1 MLVRICYT
9 LLLALAAPIL
19 LWGLYRTKPGKPAFG
34 ARWKEHFGFTPPLLT
49 AEQPIWIHAASVGEA
64 IAIVP
69 VIKALKKAHPKQTI
83 VVTTTTSTGAEQV
96 SKLGDLVEHRYMPID
111 FAWCVRGFLKAIKP
125 KLFLIVEK
133 ELWLNTLSCAHHQKI
148 PTIIVNARLSERSA
162 KRYQSF
168 GFFTHKLLTKIDKIL
183 CLHDDDAQRF
193 IAIGANKNQVAVT
206 GSIKYDIS
214 IADSVF
220 EQAHDLRQQLGAQRP
235 IFVAASTHQGEDQQ
249 VLDAYQIVQQQYP
262 DAMVII
268 VPRHPERFD
277 SVAQLAAEQYGL
289 TVHRRTDN
297 TPISVT
303 TQLYLADTMG
313 EMLVMLAT
321 ADVTFMGGSLVGE
334 KVGGHNLLEPA
345 AVAKPAITGPS
356 FYNFED
362 ITQQLLAA
370 GAIEICQNSHQLAEQ
385 LIILF
390 NDPQRQQQMGAQ
402 GQKIVI
408 ENQGAVKKTI
418 TNINH
423 YLDDN

>member
-1 MLVRICYT
+1 MLVRVFYT
-9 LLLALAAPIL
+9 LLLALAAPLL
-19 LWGLYRTKPGKPAFG
+19 LWGLYRTKPGKPHFG
-34 ARWKEHFGFTPPLLT
+34 ARWKEHFGFTPHLATTT
-49 AEQPIWIHAASVGEA
+49 APIWIHAASVGEA

-69 VIKALKKAHPKQTI
+69 VIKALKQAYPEQAI

-96 SKLGDLVEHRYMPID
+96 AKLGELVEHRYMPID

-133 ELWLNTLSCAHHQKI
+133 ELWLNTLTCVHQQKI

-168 GFFTHKLLTKIDKIL
+168 SFFTHQLLNKIDKIL

-193 IAIGANKNQVAVT
+193 IAIGAQQHQIAVT
-206 GSIKYDIS
+206 GSIKYDIT
-214 IADSVF
+214 IANTVF
-220 EQAHDLRQQLGAQRP
+220 EQAQSLRQQLGKQRP
-235 IFVAASTHQGEDQQ
+235 IFVAASTHQGEDEQ
-249 VLDAYQIVQQQYP
+249 VLDAYQAVLQQYP

-268 VPRHPERFD
+268 VPRHPQRFD
-277 SVAQLAAEQYGL
+277 SVAKLAIERGL
-289 TVHRRTDN
+289 MVHRRTDT
-297 TPISVT
+297 TPIKAN

-370 GAIEICQNSHQLAEQ
+370 GAIEICQNSHQLAQQ
-385 LIILF
+385 LVTLF
-390 NDPQRQQQMGAQ
+390 NDPERQQHMGAQ
-402 GQKIVI
+402 GQRIVI
-408 ENQGAVKKTI
+408 ENQGAVNKTI
-418 TNINH
+418 ANIH
-423 YLDDN
+423 FYLANN

>member
-1 MLVRICYT
+1 MLVRVFYT
-9 LLLALAAPIL
+9 LLLALAAPLL
-19 LWGLYRTKPGKPAFG
+19 LWGLYRTKPGKPHFG
-34 ARWKEHFGFTPPLLT
+34 ARWKEHFGFTPRLATTT
-49 AEQPIWIHAASVGEA
+49 APIWIHAASVGEA

-69 VIKALKKAHPKQTI
+69 IIKALKQAYPEQAI
-83 VVTTTTSTGAEQV
+83 IVTTTTSTGAEQV
-96 SKLGDLVEHRYMPID
+96 AKLGELVEHRYMPID
-111 FAWCVRGFLKAIKP
+111 FAWCVRGFLNAIKP

-133 ELWLNTLSCAHHQKI
+133 ELWLNTLTCVHQQKI

-168 GFFTHKLLTKIDKIL
+168 SFFTHQLLNKINKIL

-193 IAIGANKNQVAVT
+193 IAIGAQQHQIAVT
-206 GSIKYDIS
+206 GSIKYDIT
-214 IADSVF
+214 IAKTVF
-220 EQAHDLRQQLGAQRP
+220 EHAQNLRQQLGAQRP
-235 IFVAASTHQGEDQQ
+235 IFVAASTHQGEDEQ
-249 VLDAYQIVQQQYP
+249 VLDAYQAVLQQYP

-268 VPRHPERFD
+268 VPRHPQRFD
-277 SVAQLAAEQYGL
+277 SVAKLAIERRL
-289 TVHRRTDN
+289 TVHRRTDT
-297 TPISVT
+297 TPIKAN

-345 AVAKPAITGPS
+345 AVEKPAITGPS

-370 GAIEICQNSHQLAEQ
+370 GAIEICQNSHQLAQQ
-385 LIILF
+385 LVTLF
-390 NDPQRQQQMGAQ
+390 NDPERQQHMGAQ

-408 ENQGAVKKTI
+408 ENQGAVNKTI
-418 TNINH
+418 ANIH
-423 YLDDN
+423 FYLDND

>member
-1 MLVRICYT
+1 MMIRTLYT
-9 LLLALAAPIL
+9 LLLALIAPIL
-19 LWGLYRTKPGKPAFG
+19 LWGLYRTKPGKPNFG
-34 ARWKEHFGFTPPLLT
+34 TRWKEHFGLTPRLT
-49 AEQPIWIHAASVGEA
+49 TTTDPIWIHAASVGEA

-69 VIKALKKAHPKQTI
+69 VIKALKQSYPEQAI

-96 SKLGDLVEHRYMPID
+96 AKLGDLVEHRYMPID
-111 FAWCVRGFLKAIKP
+111 FSWCVRGFLKTIKP
-125 KLFLIVEK
+125 RLLLIVEK
-133 ELWLNTLSCAHHQKI
+133 ELWLNTLSCVHHQKI

-168 GFFTHKLLTKIDKIL
+168 SFFTRQLINKIDKIL

-193 IAIGANKNQVAVT
+193 IAIGAQKNQVTVT
-206 GSIKYDIS
+206 GSIKYDIC
-214 IADSVF
+214 IADTVF
-220 EQAHDLRQQLGAQRP
+220 EQAHQLRQQLGNQRP
-235 IFVAASTHQGEDQQ
+235 IFVAASTHQGEDEQ
-249 VLDAYQIVQQQYP
+249 VLDAYQTVLQQYP
-262 DAMVII
+262 NAMVII

-277 SVAQLAAEQYGL
+277 SVAKLAIEQGL
-289 TVHRRTDN
+289 QVHRRTDT
-297 TPISVT
+297 TPIKAN

-370 GAIEICQNSHQLAEQ
+370 GAIEICQDSHQLALQ
-385 LIILF
+385 LIALF
-390 NDPQRQQQMGAQ
+390 NDPERQQKMGAQ
-402 GQKIVI
+402 GQRIVL
-408 ENQGAVKKTI
+408 ENQGAVDKTV
-418 TNINH
+418 TNISP
-423 YLDDN
+423 YLTNN

>member
-1 MLVRICYT
+1 MLVRVFYT
-9 LLLALAAPIL
+9 LLLALAAPLL
-19 LWGLYRTKPGKPAFG
+19 LWGLYRTKPGKPHFG
-34 ARWKEHFGFTPPLLT
+34 ARWKEHFGFTPRLT
-49 AEQPIWIHAASVGEA
+49 TTTAPIWIHAASVGEA

-69 VIKALKKAHPKQTI
+69 VIKALKQAYPEQAI

-96 SKLGDLVEHRYMPID
+96 AKLGELVEHRYMPID

-133 ELWLNTLSCAHHQKI
+133 ELWLNTLTCVHQQKI

-168 GFFTHKLLTKIDKIL
+168 SFFTHQLLNKIDKIL

-193 IAIGANKNQVAVT
+193 IAIGAQQHQIAVT
-206 GSIKYDIS
+206 GSIKYDIT
-214 IADSVF
+214 IANTVF
-220 EQAHDLRQQLGAQRP
+220 EHAQNLRQQLGAQRP
-235 IFVAASTHQGEDQQ
+235 IFVAASTHQGEDEQ
-249 VLDAYQIVQQQYP
+249 VLDAYQAVLQQYP

-268 VPRHPERFD
+268 VPRHPQRFD
-277 SVAQLAAEQYGL
+277 SVAKLAIERGL
-289 TVHRRTDN
+289 MVHRRTDT
-297 TPISVT
+297 TPIKAN

-370 GAIEICQNSHQLAEQ
+370 GAIEICQNSHQLAQQ
-385 LIILF
+385 LVTLF
-390 NDPQRQQQMGAQ
+390 NDPERQQHMGAQ
-402 GQKIVI
+402 GQRIVI
-408 ENQGAVKKTI
+408 ENQGAVNKTI
-418 TNINH
+418 ANIH
-423 YLDDN
+423 FYLANN

>member
-1 MLVRICYT
+1 MLVRVFYT
-9 LLLALAAPIL
+9 LLLALAAPLL
-19 LWGLYRTKPGKPAFG
+19 LWGLYRTKPGKPHFG
-34 ARWKEHFGFTPPLLT
+34 ARWKEHFGFTPRLATT
-49 AEQPIWIHAASVGEA
+49 AAPIWIHAASVGEA

-69 VIKALKKAHPKQTI
+69 VIKALKQAYPEQAI

-96 SKLGDLVEHRYMPID
+96 AKLGELVEHRYMPID
-111 FAWCVRGFLKAIKP
+111 FAWCVRGFLNAIKP

-133 ELWLNTLSCAHHQKI
+133 ELWLNTLTCVHQQKI

-168 GFFTHKLLTKIDKIL
+168 SFFTHQLLNKIDKIL

-193 IAIGANKNQVAVT
+193 IAIGAQQHQIAVT
-206 GSIKYDIS
+206 GSIKYDIT
-214 IADSVF
+214 IAKTVF
-220 EQAHDLRQQLGAQRP
+220 EHAQNLRQQLGAQRP
-235 IFVAASTHQGEDQQ
+235 IFVAASTHQGEDEQ
-249 VLDAYQIVQQQYP
+249 VLDAYQAVLQQYP

-268 VPRHPERFD
+268 VPRHPQRFD
-277 SVAQLAAEQYGL
+277 SVAKLAIERGL
-289 TVHRRTDN
+289 TVHRRTDT
-297 TPISVT
+297 TPIKAN

-334 KVGGHNLLEPA
+334 KIGGHNLLEPA

-370 GAIEICQNSHQLAEQ
+370 GAIEICQNSHQLAQQ
-385 LIILF
+385 LVTLF
-390 NDPQRQQQMGAQ
+390 DDPERQQYMGAQ
-402 GQKIVI
+402 GQRIVI
-408 ENQGAVKKTI
+408 ENQGAVNKTI
-418 TNINH
+418 ANIH
-423 YLDDN
+423 FYLANN

>member
-1 MLVRICYT
+1 MIRTLYT
-9 LLLALAAPIL
+9 LLLSLAAPIL

-34 ARWKEHFGFTPPLLT
+34 ARWKEHFGFTPRLATTT
-49 AEQPIWIHAASVGEA
+49 APIWIHAASVGEA

-69 VIKALKKAHPKQTI
+69 VIKALKQAYPEQAI

-96 SKLGDLVEHRYMPID
+96 AKLGELVEHRYMPID
-111 FAWCVRGFLKAIKP
+111 FAWCVRGFLNAIKP

-133 ELWLNTLSCAHHQKI
+133 ELWLNTLTCVHQQKI

-168 GFFTHKLLTKIDKIL
+168 SFFTHQLLNKIDKIL

-193 IAIGANKNQVAVT
+193 IAIGAQQHQIAVT
-206 GSIKYDIS
+206 GSIKYDIT
-214 IADSVF
+214 IAKTVF
-220 EQAHDLRQQLGAQRP
+220 EHAQNLRQQLGAQRP
-235 IFVAASTHQGEDQQ
+235 IFVAASTHQGEDEQ
-249 VLDAYQIVQQQYP
+249 VLDAYQAVLQQYP

-268 VPRHPERFD
+268 VPRHPQRFD
-277 SVAQLAAEQYGL
+277 SVAKLAIERGL
-289 TVHRRTDN
+289 TVHRRTDT
-297 TPISVT
+297 TPIKAN

-370 GAIEICQNSHQLAEQ
+370 GAIEICQNSHQLAQQ
-385 LIILF
+385 LVTLF
-390 NDPQRQQQMGAQ
+390 NDPERQQHMGAQ

-408 ENQGAVKKTI
+408 ENQGAVNKTI
-418 TNINH
+418 ANIH
-423 YLDDN
+423 FYLDND

>member
-1 MLVRICYT
+1 MLVRVFYT
-9 LLLALAAPIL
+9 LLLALAAPLL
-19 LWGLYRTKPGKPAFG
+19 LWGLYRTKPGKPHFG
-34 ARWKEHFGFTPPLLT
+34 ARWKEHFGFTPRLATTT
-49 AEQPIWIHAASVGEA
+49 APIWIHAASVGEA

-69 VIKALKKAHPKQTI
+69 VIKALKQAYPEQAI

-96 SKLGDLVEHRYMPID
+96 AKLGELVEHRYMPID

-133 ELWLNTLSCAHHQKI
+133 ELWLNTLMCVHQQKI

-168 GFFTHKLLTKIDKIL
+168 SFFTHQLLNKIDKIL

-193 IAIGANKNQVAVT
+193 IAIGAQQHQIAVT
-206 GSIKYDIS
+206 GSIKYDIT
-214 IADSVF
+214 IANTVF
-220 EQAHDLRQQLGAQRP
+220 EHAQNLRQQLGAQRP
-235 IFVAASTHQGEDQQ
+235 IFVAASTHQGEDEQ
-249 VLDAYQIVQQQYP
+249 VLDAYQAVLQQYP

-268 VPRHPERFD
+268 VPRHPQRFD
-277 SVAQLAAEQYGL
+277 SVAKLAIERGL
-289 TVHRRTDN
+289 MVHRRTDT
-297 TPISVT
+297 TPIKAN

-345 AVAKPAITGPS
+345 AVEKPAITGPS

-370 GAIEICQNSHQLAEQ
+370 GAIEICQNSHQLAQQ
-385 LIILF
+385 LVTLF
-390 NDPQRQQQMGAQ
+390 NDPERQQHMGAQ
-402 GQKIVI
+402 GQRIVI
-408 ENQGAVKKTI
+408 ENQGAVNKTI
-418 TNINH
+418 ANIH
-423 YLDDN
+423 FYLANN

>member
-1 MLVRICYT
+1 MLVRVIYT

-19 LWGLYRTKPGKPAFG
+19 LWGLYRTKPGKPNFG
-34 ARWKEHFGFTPPLLT
+34 TRWKEHFGLTPRLT
-49 AEQPIWIHAASVGEA
+49 TTTAPIWIHAASVGEA

-69 VIKALKKAHPKQTI
+69 VIKALKQSYPEQAI

-96 SKLGDLVEHRYMPID
+96 AKLGALVEHRYMPID
-111 FAWCVRGFLKAIKP
+111 FSWCVRGFLKTIKP
-125 KLFLIVEK
+125 RLLLIVEK
-133 ELWLNTLSCAHHQKI
+133 ELWLNTLSCVHHQKI

-168 GFFTHKLLTKIDKIL
+168 SFFTRQLINKIDKIL

-193 IAIGANKNQVAVT
+193 IAIGAQKNQVTVT

-214 IADSVF
+214 IADTVF
-220 EQAHDLRQQLGAQRP
+220 EQAHQLRQQLGNQRP
-235 IFVAASTHQGEDQQ
+235 IFVAASTHQGEDEQ
-249 VLDAYQIVQQQYP
+249 VLDAYQTVLQQYP
-262 DAMVII
+262 NAMVII

-277 SVAQLAAEQYGL
+277 SVAKLAIEQGL
-289 TVHRRTDN
+289 QVHRRTDT
-297 TPISVT
+297 TPIKAN

-370 GAIEICQNSHQLAEQ
+370 GAIEICQNSHQLAQ
-385 LIILF
+385 QIIILF
-390 NDPQRQQQMGAQ
+390 NDPERQQKMGAQ
-402 GQKIVI
+402 GQKIVL

-418 TNINH
+418 TNISH
-423 YLDDN
+423 YLADD

>member
-1 MLVRICYT
+1 MIRTLYT
-9 LLLALAAPIL
+9 LLLSLAAPIL
-19 LWGLYRTKPGKPAFG
+19 LWGLYRTKPGKPVFG
-34 ARWKEHFGFTPPLLT
+34 ARWKEHFGCTPSLV
-49 AEQPIWIHAASVGEA
+49 AAGQPIWIHAASVGEA

-69 VIKALKKAHPKQTI
+69 VIKALKQAYPEQAI

-96 SKLGDLVEHRYMPID
+96 AKLDELVEHRYMPID

-133 ELWLNTLSCAHHQKI
+133 ELWLNTLTCVHQQKI

-168 GFFTHKLLTKIDKIL
+168 SFFTHQLLNKTDKIL

-193 IAIGANKNQVAVT
+193 IAIGAQQHQIAVT
-206 GSIKYDIS
+206 GSIKYDIT
-214 IADSVF
+214 IANTVF
-220 EQAHDLRQQLGAQRP
+220 EHAQNLRQQLGAQRP
-235 IFVAASTHQGEDQQ
+235 IFVAASTHQGEDEQ
-249 VLDAYQIVQQQYP
+249 VLDAYQAVLQQYP

-268 VPRHPERFD
+268 VPRHPQRFD
-277 SVAQLAAEQYGL
+277 SVAKLAIERGL
-289 TVHRRTDN
+289 TVHRRTDT
-297 TPISVT
+297 TPIKAN

-370 GAIEICQNSHQLAEQ
+370 GAIEICQNSHQLAQQ
-385 LIILF
+385 LVTLF
-390 NDPQRQQQMGAQ
+390 NDPERQQHMGAQ
-402 GQKIVI
+402 GQRIVI
-408 ENQGAVKKTI
+408 ENQGAVNKTI
-418 TNINH
+418 ANIH
-423 YLDDN
+423 FYLANN

>member
-1 MLVRICYT
+1 MLVRVFYT
-9 LLLALAAPIL
+9 LLLALAAPLL
-19 LWGLYRTKPGKPAFG
+19 LWGLYRTKPGKPHFG
-34 ARWKEHFGFTPPLLT
+34 ARWKEHFGFTPRLATTT
-49 AEQPIWIHAASVGEA
+49 APIWIHAASVGEA

-69 VIKALKKAHPKQTI
+69 VIKALKQAYPEQAI

-96 SKLGDLVEHRYMPID
+96 AKLGELVEHRYMPID

-133 ELWLNTLSCAHHQKI
+133 ELWLNTLTCVHQQKI

-168 GFFTHKLLTKIDKIL
+168 SFFTHQLLNKIDKIL

-193 IAIGANKNQVAVT
+193 IAIGAQQHQIAVT
-206 GSIKYDIS
+206 GSIKYDIT
-214 IADSVF
+214 IANTVF
-220 EQAHDLRQQLGAQRP
+220 EHAQNLRQQLGAQRP
-235 IFVAASTHQGEDQQ
+235 IFVAASTHQGEDEQ
-249 VLDAYQIVQQQYP
+249 VLDAYQAVLQQYP

-268 VPRHPERFD
+268 VPRHPQRFD
-277 SVAQLAAEQYGL
+277 SVAKLAIERGL
-289 TVHRRTDN
+289 TLHRRTDT
-297 TPISVT
+297 TPIKAN

-370 GAIEICQNSHQLAEQ
+370 GAIEICQNSHQLAQQ
-385 LIILF
+385 LVTLF
-390 NDPQRQQQMGAQ
+390 NDPERQQHMGAQ
-402 GQKIVI
+402 GQRIVI
-408 ENQGAVKKTI
+408 ENQGAVNKTI
-418 TNINH
+418 ANIH
-423 YLDDN
+423 FYLANN

>member
-1 MLVRICYT
+1 MLVRVFYT
-9 LLLALAAPIL
+9 LLLALAAPLL
-19 LWGLYRTKPGKPAFG
+19 LWGLYRTKPGKPHFG
-34 ARWKEHFGFTPPLLT
+34 ARWKEHFGFTPRLATTT
-49 AEQPIWIHAASVGEA
+49 APIWIHAASVGEA

-69 VIKALKKAHPKQTI
+69 VIKALKQAYPEQAI

-96 SKLGDLVEHRYMPID
+96 AKLGELVEHRYMPID

-133 ELWLNTLSCAHHQKI
+133 ELWLNTLMCVHQQKI

-168 GFFTHKLLTKIDKIL
+168 SFFTHQLLNKIDKIL

-193 IAIGANKNQVAVT
+193 IAIGAQQHQIAVT
-206 GSIKYDIS
+206 GSIKYDIT
-214 IADSVF
+214 IANTVF
-220 EQAHDLRQQLGAQRP
+220 EHAQNLRQQLGAQRP
-235 IFVAASTHQGEDQQ
+235 IFVAASTHQGEDEQ
-249 VLDAYQIVQQQYP
+249 VLDAYQAVLQQYP

-268 VPRHPERFD
+268 VPRHPQRFD
-277 SVAQLAAEQYGL
+277 SVAKLAIERGL
-289 TVHRRTDN
+289 MVHRRTDT
-297 TPISVT
+297 TPIKAN

-370 GAIEICQNSHQLAEQ
+370 GAIEICQNSHQLAQQ
-385 LIILF
+385 LVTLF
-390 NDPQRQQQMGAQ
+390 NDPERQQHMGAQ
-402 GQKIVI
+402 GQRIVI
-408 ENQGAVKKTI
+408 ENQGAVNKTI
-418 TNINH
+418 ANIH
-423 YLDDN
+423 FYLANN

>member
-1 MLVRICYT
+1 MLVRVFYT
-9 LLLALAAPIL
+9 LLLALAAPLL
-19 LWGLYRTKPGKPAFG
+19 LWGLYRTKPGKPHFG
-34 ARWKEHFGFTPPLLT
+34 ARWKEHFGFTPRLATTT
-49 AEQPIWIHAASVGEA
+49 APIWIHAASVGEA

-69 VIKALKKAHPKQTI
+69 VIKALKQAYPEQAI

-96 SKLGDLVEHRYMPID
+96 AKLGELVEHRYMPID

-133 ELWLNTLSCAHHQKI
+133 ELWLNTLTCVHQQKI

-168 GFFTHKLLTKIDKIL
+168 SFFTHQLLNKIDKIL

-193 IAIGANKNQVAVT
+193 IAIGAQQHQIAVT
-206 GSIKYDIS
+206 GSIKYDIT
-214 IADSVF
+214 IANTVF
-220 EQAHDLRQQLGAQRP
+220 EHAQNLRQQLGAQRP
-235 IFVAASTHQGEDQQ
+235 IFVAASTHQGEDEQ
-249 VLDAYQIVQQQYP
+249 VLDAYQAVLQQYP
-262 DAMVII
+262 DAMIII
-268 VPRHPERFD
+268 VPRHPQRFD
-277 SVAQLAAEQYGL
+277 SVAKLAIERGL
-289 TVHRRTDN
+289 TVHRRTDT
-297 TPISVT
+297 TPIKAN

-370 GAIEICQNSHQLAEQ
+370 GAIEICQNSHQLAQQ
-385 LIILF
+385 LVTLF
-390 NDPQRQQQMGAQ
+390 NDPERQQHMGAQ
-402 GQKIVI
+402 GQRIVI
-408 ENQGAVKKTI
+408 ENQGAVNKTI
-418 TNINH
+418 ANIH
-423 YLDDN
+423 FYLANN

>member
-1 MLVRICYT
+1 MLVRVFYT
-9 LLLALAAPIL
+9 LLLALAAPLL
-19 LWGLYRTKPGKPAFG
+19 LWGLYRTKPGKPHFG
-34 ARWKEHFGFTPPLLT
+34 ARWKEHFGFTPRLATTT
-49 AEQPIWIHAASVGEA
+49 APIWIHAASVGEA

-69 VIKALKKAHPKQTI
+69 VIKALKQAYPEQAI

-96 SKLGDLVEHRYMPID
+96 AKLGELVEHRYMPID

-133 ELWLNTLSCAHHQKI
+133 ELWLNTLTCVHQQKI

-168 GFFTHKLLTKIDKIL
+168 SFFTHQLLNKIDKIL

-193 IAIGANKNQVAVT
+193 IAIGAQQHQIAVT
-206 GSIKYDIS
+206 GSIKYDIT
-214 IADSVF
+214 IANTVF
-220 EQAHDLRQQLGAQRP
+220 EHAQNLRQQLGAQRP
-235 IFVAASTHQGEDQQ
+235 IFVAASTHQGEDEQ
-249 VLDAYQIVQQQYP
+249 VLDAYQAVLQQYP

-268 VPRHPERFD
+268 VPRHPQRFD
-277 SVAQLAAEQYGL
+277 SVAKLAIERGL
-289 TVHRRTDN
+289 MVHRRTDT
-297 TPISVT
+297 TPIKAN

-370 GAIEICQNSHQLAEQ
+370 GAIEICQNSHQLAQQ
-385 LIILF
+385 LVTLF
-390 NDPQRQQQMGAQ
+390 NDPERQQHMGAQ
-402 GQKIVI
+402 GQRIVI
-408 ENQGAVKKTI
+408 ENQGAVNKTI
-418 TNINH
+418 ANIH
-423 YLDDN
+423 FYLANN

>member
-1 MLVRICYT
+1 MLVRVFYT
-9 LLLALAAPIL
+9 LLLALAAPLL
-19 LWGLYRTKPGKPAFG
+19 LWGLYRTKPGKPHFG
-34 ARWKEHFGFTPPLLT
+34 ARWKEHFGFTPRLATTT
-49 AEQPIWIHAASVGEA
+49 APIWIHAASVGEA

-69 VIKALKKAHPKQTI
+69 VIKALKQAYPEQAI

-96 SKLGDLVEHRYMPID
+96 AKLGELVEHRYMPID
-111 FAWCVRGFLKAIKP
+111 FAWCVRGFLNAIKP

-133 ELWLNTLSCAHHQKI
+133 ELWLNTLMCVHQQKI

-168 GFFTHKLLTKIDKIL
+168 SFFTHQLLNKIDKIL

-193 IAIGANKNQVAVT
+193 IAIGAQQHQIAVT
-206 GSIKYDIS
+206 GSIKYDIT
-214 IADSVF
+214 IANTVF
-220 EQAHDLRQQLGAQRP
+220 EHAQNLRQQLGAQRP
-235 IFVAASTHQGEDQQ
+235 IFVAASTHQGEDEQ
-249 VLDAYQIVQQQYP
+249 VLDAYQAVLQQYP

-268 VPRHPERFD
+268 VPRHPQRFD
-277 SVAQLAAEQYGL
+277 SVAKLAIERGL
-289 TVHRRTDN
+289 TVHRRTDT
-297 TPISVT
+297 TPIKAN

-345 AVAKPAITGPS
+345 AVEKPAITGPS

-370 GAIEICQNSHQLAEQ
+370 GAIEICQNSHQLAQQ
-385 LIILF
+385 LVTLF
-390 NDPQRQQQMGAQ
+390 NDPERQQHMGAQ

-408 ENQGAVKKTI
+408 ENQGAVNKTI
-418 TNINH
+418 ANIH
-423 YLDDN
+423 FYLANN

>member
-1 MLVRICYT
+1 MIRTLYT
-9 LLLALAAPIL
+9 LLLALVAPIL

-49 AEQPIWIHAASVGEA
+49 AEQPLWIHAASVGEA

-96 SKLGDLVEHRYMPID
+96 AKLGALVEHRYMPID

-168 GFFTHKLLTKIDKIL
+168 GFFTHNLLTKIDKIL

-249 VLDAYQIVQQQYP
+249 VLDAYQIVQQHYP

-277 SVAQLAAEQYGL
+277 TVAQLAAEQYGL

-321 ADVTFMGGSLVGE
+321 ADVTFMGGEFSG
-334 KVGGHNLLEPA
+334 
-345 AVAKPAITGPS
+345 
-356 FYNFED
+356 
-362 ITQQLLAA
+362 
-370 GAIEICQNSHQLAEQ
+370 
-385 LIILF
+385 
-390 NDPQRQQQMGAQ
+390 
-402 GQKIVI
+402 
-408 ENQGAVKKTI
+408 
-418 TNINH
+418 
-423 YLDDN
+423 

>member
-1 MLVRICYT
+1 MMIRTLYT
-9 LLLALAAPIL
+9 LLLALIAPIL
-19 LWGLYRTKPGKPAFG
+19 LWGLYRTKPGKPNFG
-34 ARWKEHFGFTPPLLT
+34 TRWKEHFGLTPRLT
-49 AEQPIWIHAASVGEA
+49 TTTDPIWIHAASVGEA

-69 VIKALKKAHPKQTI
+69 VIKALKQSYPEQAI

-96 SKLGDLVEHRYMPID
+96 AKLGDLVEHRYMPID
-111 FAWCVRGFLKAIKP
+111 FSWCVRGFLKTIKP
-125 KLFLIVEK
+125 RLLLIVEK
-133 ELWLNTLSCAHHQKI
+133 ELWLNTLSCVHHQKI

-168 GFFTHKLLTKIDKIL
+168 SFFTRQLINKIDKIL

-193 IAIGANKNQVAVT
+193 IAIGAQKNQVTVT

-214 IADSVF
+214 IADTVF
-220 EQAHDLRQQLGAQRP
+220 EQAHQLRQQLGNQRP
-235 IFVAASTHQGEDQQ
+235 IFVAASTHQGEDEQ
-249 VLDAYQIVQQQYP
+249 VLDAYQTVLQQYP
-262 DAMVII
+262 NAMVII

-277 SVAQLAAEQYGL
+277 SVAKLAIEQGL
-289 TVHRRTDN
+289 QVHRRTDT
-297 TPISVT
+297 TPIKAN

-370 GAIEICQNSHQLAEQ
+370 GAIEICQDSHQLALQ
-385 LIILF
+385 LIALF
-390 NDPQRQQQMGAQ
+390 NDPERQQKMGAQ
-402 GQKIVI
+402 GQRIVL
-408 ENQGAVKKTI
+408 ENQGAVDKTV
-418 TNINH
+418 TNISP
-423 YLDDN
+423 YLTNN

>member
-1 MLVRICYT
+1 MIRTLYT

-34 ARWKEHFGFTPPLLT
+34 SRWKEHFGCTPPLLAT
-49 AEQPIWIHAASVGEA
+49 GQPIWIHAASVGEA

-69 VIKALKKAHPKQTI
+69 VIKALKQAYPEQAI

-96 SKLGDLVEHRYMPID
+96 AKLGELVEHRYMPID
-111 FAWCVRGFLKAIKP
+111 FRWCVRGFIKSIKP

-133 ELWLNTLSCAHHQKI
+133 ELWLNTLTCVHHQKV
-148 PTIIVNARLSERSA
+148 PTVIVNARLSERSA

-168 GFFTHKLLTKIDKIL
+168 RFFTHQLLNKIDKIL
-183 CLHDDDAQRF
+183 CLHNDDAQRF
-193 IAIGANKNQVAVT
+193 IDIGAQQHQIAVT
-206 GSIKYDIS
+206 GSIKYDIT
-214 IADSVF
+214 IADTVF
-220 EQAHDLRQQLGAQRP
+220 EQAHHLRKQLGIERP
-235 IFVAASTHQGEDQQ
+235 IFVAASTHQGEDEQ
-249 VLDAYQIVQQQYP
+249 VLDAYQAVLQQYP
-262 DAMVII
+262 NAMVII
-268 VPRHPERFD
+268 VPRHPQRFD
-277 SVAQLAAEQYGL
+277 SVAKLAIERGL
-289 TVHRRTDN
+289 TVHRRT
-297 TPISVT
+297 TSSPIKAN

-345 AVAKPAITGPS
+345 AVVKPAITGPS

-370 GAIEICQNSHQLAEQ
+370 GAIEICQNSHQLAQQ
-385 LIILF
+385 LVTLF
-390 NDPQRQQQMGAQ
+390 NDPEHQQYMGAQ

-408 ENQGAVKKTI
+408 ENQGAVNKTI
-418 TNINH
+418 ANIH
-423 YLDDN
+423 CYLAND

>member
-1 MLVRICYT
+1 MLVRVFYT
-9 LLLALAAPIL
+9 LLLALAAPLL
-19 LWGLYRTKPGKPAFG
+19 LWGLYRTKPGKPHFG
-34 ARWKEHFGFTPPLLT
+34 ARWKEHFGFTPRLATTT
-49 AEQPIWIHAASVGEA
+49 APIWIHAASVGEA

-69 VIKALKKAHPKQTI
+69 VIKALKQAYPEQTI

-96 SKLGDLVEHRYMPID
+96 AKLGELVEHRYMPID

-133 ELWLNTLSCAHHQKI
+133 ELWLNTLMCVHQQKI

-168 GFFTHKLLTKIDKIL
+168 SFFTHQLLNKIDKIL

-193 IAIGANKNQVAVT
+193 IAIGAQQHQIAVT
-206 GSIKYDIS
+206 GSIKYDIT
-214 IADSVF
+214 IANTVF
-220 EQAHDLRQQLGAQRP
+220 EHAQNLRQQLGAQRP
-235 IFVAASTHQGEDQQ
+235 IFVAASTHQGEDEQ
-249 VLDAYQIVQQQYP
+249 VLDAYQAVLQQYP

-268 VPRHPERFD
+268 VPRHPQRFD
-277 SVAQLAAEQYGL
+277 SVAKLAIERGL
-289 TVHRRTDN
+289 MVHRRTDT
-297 TPISVT
+297 TPIKAN

-370 GAIEICQNSHQLAEQ
+370 GAIEICQNSHQLAQQ
-385 LIILF
+385 LVTLF
-390 NDPQRQQQMGAQ
+390 NDPERQQHMGAQ
-402 GQKIVI
+402 GQRIVI
-408 ENQGAVKKTI
+408 ENQGAVNKTI
-418 TNINH
+418 ANIH
-423 YLDDN
+423 FYLANN

>member
-1 MLVRICYT
+1 MMIRTLYT
-9 LLLALAAPIL
+9 LLLTLIAPIL
-19 LWGLYRTKPGKPAFG
+19 LWGLYRTKPGKPNFG
-34 ARWKEHFGFTPPLLT
+34 TRWKEHFGLTPRLT
-49 AEQPIWIHAASVGEA
+49 TTTAPIWIHAASVGEA

-69 VIKALKKAHPKQTI
+69 VIKALKQAYPEQAI

-96 SKLGDLVEHRYMPID
+96 AKLGELVEHRYMPID
-111 FAWCVRGFLKAIKP
+111 FAWCVRGFLKTIKP
-125 KLFLIVEK
+125 QLFLIVEK
-133 ELWLNTLSCAHHQKI
+133 ELWLNTLSCVHNQKI

-162 KRYQSF
+162 KRYHSF
-168 GFFTHKLLTKIDKIL
+168 SFFTHQLLKKIDKIL

-193 IAIGANKNQVAVT
+193 IDIGAQQHQIAVT

-214 IADSVF
+214 IADTVF
-220 EQAHDLRQQLGAQRP
+220 EQAHQLRQQLGNQRP
-235 IFVAASTHQGEDQQ
+235 IFVAASTHQGEEEQ
-249 VLDAYQIVQQQYP
+249 VLDAYQTVLQQYP
-262 DAMVII
+262 NAMVII

-277 SVAQLAAEQYGL
+277 SVAKLAIEQGL
-289 TVHRRTDN
+289 QVHRRTDT
-297 TPISVT
+297 TPIKAN

-370 GAIEICQNSHQLAEQ
+370 GAIEICQNSHQLAQ
-385 LIILF
+385 QIIILF
-390 NDPQRQQQMGAQ
+390 NDPERQQKMGVQ
-402 GQKIVI
+402 GQKIVL

-418 TNINH
+418 TNISH
-423 YLDDN
+423 YLADD

>member
-1 MLVRICYT
+1 MLVRVFYT
-9 LLLALAAPIL
+9 LLLALAAPLL
-19 LWGLYRTKPGKPAFG
+19 LWGLYRTKPGKPHFG
-34 ARWKEHFGFTPPLLT
+34 ARWKEHFGFTPRLATTT
-49 AEQPIWIHAASVGEA
+49 APIWIHAASVGEA

-69 VIKALKKAHPKQTI
+69 VIKALKQAYPEQAI

-96 SKLGDLVEHRYMPID
+96 AKLGELVEHRYMPID

-133 ELWLNTLSCAHHQKI
+133 ELWLNTLMCVHQQKI

-168 GFFTHKLLTKIDKIL
+168 SFFTHQLLNKIDKIL

-193 IAIGANKNQVAVT
+193 IAIGAQQHQIAVT
-206 GSIKYDIS
+206 GSIKYDIT
-214 IADSVF
+214 IANTVF
-220 EQAHDLRQQLGAQRP
+220 EHAQNLRQQLGAQRP
-235 IFVAASTHQGEDQQ
+235 IFVAASTHQGEDEQ
-249 VLDAYQIVQQQYP
+249 VLDAYQAVLQQYP

-268 VPRHPERFD
+268 VPRHPQRFD
-277 SVAQLAAEQYGL
+277 SVAKLAIERGL
-289 TVHRRTDN
+289 MVHRRTDT
-297 TPISVT
+297 TPIKAN

-370 GAIEICQNSHQLAEQ
+370 GAIEICQNSHQLAQQ
-385 LIILF
+385 LVTLF
-390 NDPQRQQQMGAQ
+390 NDPERQRHMGVQ
-402 GQKIVI
+402 GQRIVI
-408 ENQGAVKKTI
+408 ENQGAVNKTI
-418 TNINH
+418 ANIH
-423 YLDDN
+423 FYLANN

>member
-1 MLVRICYT
+1 MLVRVFYT
-9 LLLALAAPIL
+9 LLLALAAPLL
-19 LWGLYRTKPGKPAFG
+19 LWGLYRTKPGKPHFG
-34 ARWKEHFGFTPPLLT
+34 ARWKEHFGFTPRLATTT
-49 AEQPIWIHAASVGEA
+49 APIWIHAASVGEA

-69 VIKALKKAHPKQTI
+69 VIKALKQAYPEQAI

-96 SKLGDLVEHRYMPID
+96 AKLGELVEHRYMPID

-133 ELWLNTLSCAHHQKI
+133 ELWLNTLMCVHQQKI

-168 GFFTHKLLTKIDKIL
+168 SFFTHQLLNKIDKIL

-193 IAIGANKNQVAVT
+193 IAIGAQQHQIAVT
-206 GSIKYDIS
+206 GSIKYDIT
-214 IADSVF
+214 IANTVF
-220 EQAHDLRQQLGAQRP
+220 EHAQNLRQQLGAQRP
-235 IFVAASTHQGEDQQ
+235 IFVAASTHQGEDEQ
-249 VLDAYQIVQQQYP
+249 VLDAYQAVLQQYP

-268 VPRHPERFD
+268 VPRHPQRFD
-277 SVAQLAAEQYGL
+277 SVAKLAIERGL
-289 TVHRRTDN
+289 TVHRRTDT
-297 TPISVT
+297 TPIKAN

-345 AVAKPAITGPS
+345 AVEKPAITGPS

-370 GAIEICQNSHQLAEQ
+370 GAIEICQNSHQLAQQ
-385 LIILF
+385 LVTLF
-390 NDPQRQQQMGAQ
+390 NDPERQQHMGAQ
-402 GQKIVI
+402 GQRIVI
-408 ENQGAVKKTI
+408 ENQGAVNKTI
-418 TNINH
+418 ANIH
-423 YLDDN
+423 FYLANN

>member
-1 MLVRICYT
+1 MLVRVFYT
-9 LLLALAAPIL
+9 LLLALAAPLL
-19 LWGLYRTKPGKPAFG
+19 LWGLYRTKPGKPHFG
-34 ARWKEHFGFTPPLLT
+34 ARWKEHFGFTPRLATTT
-49 AEQPIWIHAASVGEA
+49 APIWIHAASVGEA

-69 VIKALKKAHPKQTI
+69 VIKALKQAYPEQAI

-96 SKLGDLVEHRYMPID
+96 AKLGELVEHRYMPID

-133 ELWLNTLSCAHHQKI
+133 ELWLNTLMCVHQQKI

-168 GFFTHKLLTKIDKIL
+168 SFFTHQLLNKIDKIL

-193 IAIGANKNQVAVT
+193 IAIGAQQHQIAVT
-206 GSIKYDIS
+206 GSIKYDIT
-214 IADSVF
+214 IANTVF
-220 EQAHDLRQQLGAQRP
+220 EQAQSLRQQLGKQRP
-235 IFVAASTHQGEDQQ
+235 IFVAASTHQGEDEQ
-249 VLDAYQIVQQQYP
+249 VLDAYQAVLQQYP

-268 VPRHPERFD
+268 VPRHPQRFD
-277 SVAQLAAEQYGL
+277 SVAKLAIERGL
-289 TVHRRTDN
+289 MVHRRTDT
-297 TPISVT
+297 TPIKAN

-370 GAIEICQNSHQLAEQ
+370 GAIEICQNSHQLAQQ
-385 LIILF
+385 LVTLF
-390 NDPQRQQQMGAQ
+390 NDPERQQHMGAQ
-402 GQKIVI
+402 GQRIVI
-408 ENQGAVKKTI
+408 ENQGAVNKTI
-418 TNINH
+418 ANIH
-423 YLDDN
+423 FYLANN

>member
-1 MLVRICYT
+1 MIRTLYT
-9 LLLALAAPIL
+9 LLLTLAAPIL

-34 ARWKEHFGFTPPLLT
+34 SRWKEHFGCTPPLLAT
-49 AEQPIWIHAASVGEA
+49 GQPIWIHAASVGEA

-69 VIKALKKAHPKQTI
+69 VIKALKQAYPEQAI

-96 SKLGDLVEHRYMPID
+96 AKLGELVEHRYMPID
-111 FAWCVRGFLKAIKP
+111 FGWCVRGFIKSIKP

-133 ELWLNTLSCAHHQKI
+133 ELWLNTLTCVHHQKI
-148 PTIIVNARLSERSA
+148 PTVIVNARLSERSA

-168 GFFTHKLLTKIDKIL
+168 SFFTHQLLNKIDKIL
-183 CLHDDDAQRF
+183 CLHNDDAQRF
-193 IAIGANKNQVAVT
+193 IDIGAQQHQIAVT
-206 GSIKYDIS
+206 GSIKYDIT
-214 IADSVF
+214 IADTVF
-220 EQAHDLRQQLGAQRP
+220 EQAHHLRKQLGIERP
-235 IFVAASTHQGEDQQ
+235 IFVAASTHQGEDEQ
-249 VLDAYQIVQQQYP
+249 VLDAYQAVLQQYP

-268 VPRHPERFD
+268 VPRHPQRFD
-277 SVAQLAAEQYGL
+277 SVAKLAIERGL
-289 TVHRRTDN
+289 TVHRRT
-297 TPISVT
+297 TSSPIKAN

-345 AVAKPAITGPS
+345 AVVKPAITGPS

-370 GAIEICQNSHQLAEQ
+370 GAIEICQNSHQLAQQ
-385 LIILF
+385 LVTLF
-390 NDPQRQQQMGAQ
+390 NDPEHQQYMGAQ

-408 ENQGAVKKTI
+408 ENQGAVNKTI
-418 TNINH
+418 ANIH
-423 YLDDN
+423 CYLAND

>member
-1 MLVRICYT
+1 MLVRVFYT
-9 LLLALAAPIL
+9 LLLALAAPLL
-19 LWGLYRTKPGKPAFG
+19 LWGLYRTKPGKPHFG
-34 ARWKEHFGFTPPLLT
+34 ARWKEHFGFTPHLATTT
-49 AEQPIWIHAASVGEA
+49 APIWIHAASVGEA

-69 VIKALKKAHPKQTI
+69 VIKALKQAYPEQAI

-96 SKLGDLVEHRYMPID
+96 AKLGELVEHRYMPID
-111 FAWCVRGFLKAIKP
+111 FSWCVHGFLKAIKP

-133 ELWLNTLSCAHHQKI
+133 ELWLNTLTCVHQQKI

-168 GFFTHKLLTKIDKIL
+168 SFFTHQLLNKIDKIL

-193 IAIGANKNQVAVT
+193 IDIGAQQHQIAVT
-206 GSIKYDIS
+206 GSIKYDIT
-214 IADSVF
+214 IANTVF
-220 EQAHDLRQQLGAQRP
+220 EHAQNLRQQLGAQRP
-235 IFVAASTHQGEDQQ
+235 IFVAASTHQGEDEQ
-249 VLDAYQIVQQQYP
+249 VLDAYQTVLQQYP
-262 DAMVII
+262 DAMAII
-268 VPRHPERFD
+268 VPRHPQRFD
-277 SVAQLAAEQYGL
+277 SVAKLAIERGL
-289 TVHRRTDN
+289 MVHRRTDT
-297 TPISVT
+297 TPIKAN

-370 GAIEICQNSHQLAEQ
+370 GAIEICQNSHQLAQQ
-385 LIILF
+385 LVTLF
-390 NDPQRQQQMGAQ
+390 NDPERQRHMGVQ
-402 GQKIVI
+402 GQRIVI
-408 ENQGAVKKTI
+408 ENQGAVNKTI
-418 TNINH
+418 ANIH
-423 YLDDN
+423 FYLA

>member
-1 MLVRICYT
+1 MLVRVFYT
-9 LLLALAAPIL
+9 LLLALAAPLL
-19 LWGLYRTKPGKPAFG
+19 LWGLYRTKPGKPHFG
-34 ARWKEHFGFTPPLLT
+34 ARWKEHFGFTPRLATTT
-49 AEQPIWIHAASVGEA
+49 APIWIHAASVGEA

-69 VIKALKKAHPKQTI
+69 VIKALKQAYPEQAI

-96 SKLGDLVEHRYMPID
+96 AKLGELVEHRYMPID
-111 FAWCVRGFLKAIKP
+111 FAWCVRGFLNTIKP

-133 ELWLNTLSCAHHQKI
+133 ELWLNTLTCVHQQKI

-168 GFFTHKLLTKIDKIL
+168 SFFTHQLLNKIDKIL

-193 IAIGANKNQVAVT
+193 IAIGAQQHQIAVT
-206 GSIKYDIS
+206 GSIKYDIT
-214 IADSVF
+214 IAKTVF
-220 EQAHDLRQQLGAQRP
+220 EHAQNLRQQLGAQRP
-235 IFVAASTHQGEDQQ
+235 IFVAASTHQGEDEQ
-249 VLDAYQIVQQQYP
+249 VLDAYQAVLQQYP

-268 VPRHPERFD
+268 VPRHPQRFD
-277 SVAQLAAEQYGL
+277 SVAKLAIERRL
-289 TVHRRTDN
+289 TVHRRTDT
-297 TPISVT
+297 TPIKAN

-370 GAIEICQNSHQLAEQ
+370 GAIEICQNSHQLAQQ
-385 LIILF
+385 LVTLF
-390 NDPQRQQQMGAQ
+390 NDPERQQHMGAQ
-402 GQKIVI
+402 GQRIVI
-408 ENQGAVKKTI
+408 ENQGAVNKTI
-418 TNINH
+418 ANIH
-423 YLDDN
+423 FYLDND

>member
-1 MLVRICYT
+1 MIRTLYT
-9 LLLALAAPIL
+9 LLLSLAAPIL

-34 ARWKEHFGFTPPLLT
+34 ARWKEHFGGTPSLV
-49 AEQPIWIHAASVGEA
+49 AAGQPIWIHAASVGEA

-69 VIKALKKAHPKQTI
+69 VIKALKQAYPEQAI

-96 SKLGDLVEHRYMPID
+96 AKLGELVEHRYMPID
-111 FAWCVRGFLKAIKP
+111 FAWCVRGFLNAIKP

-133 ELWLNTLSCAHHQKI
+133 ELWLNTLTCVHQQKI

-168 GFFTHKLLTKIDKIL
+168 SFFTHQLLNKIDKIL

-193 IAIGANKNQVAVT
+193 IAIGAQQHQIAVT
-206 GSIKYDIS
+206 GSIKYDIT
-214 IADSVF
+214 IAKTVF
-220 EQAHDLRQQLGAQRP
+220 EHAQNLRQQLGAQRP
-235 IFVAASTHQGEDQQ
+235 IFVAASTHQGEDEQ
-249 VLDAYQIVQQQYP
+249 VLDAYQAVLQQYP

-268 VPRHPERFD
+268 VPRHPQRFD
-277 SVAQLAAEQYGL
+277 SVAKLAIERGL
-289 TVHRRTDN
+289 TVHRRTDT
-297 TPISVT
+297 TPIKAN

-370 GAIEICQNSHQLAEQ
+370 GAIEICQNSHQLAQQ
-385 LIILF
+385 LVTLF
-390 NDPQRQQQMGAQ
+390 NDPERQQHMGAQ
-402 GQKIVI
+402 GQRIVI
-408 ENQGAVKKTI
+408 ENQGAVNKTI
-418 TNINH
+418 ANIH
-423 YLDDN
+423 FYLDND